1 MTVGVPAHRTSG
13 INRTA
18 AQSRK
23 AQFQEEIMK
32 RTVLVLFAL
41 ASMMITDI
49 QVTGRAFAQS
59 RCSLTEA
66 TAPAVRGLKLG
77 MSVEQVTALFP
88 GSTKRKETKEAL
100 AKAKAASEV
109 VHVTFE
115 PSDGGK
121 DQNADVAS
129 FSAGFIK
136 GRVVDL
142 SVQYLGPEWKNV
154 DEWIAKLTETL
165 GLPGVNNWQPGPSEA
180 PNKVL
185 KCSGIE
191 IEAAVEGG
199 GGSITIRSTE
209 NPNDSQD
216 RAREEKKKRDFKP

>member
-1 MTVGVPAHRTSG
+1 
-13 INRTA
+13 
-18 AQSRK
+18 
-23 AQFQEEIMK
+23 MK
-32 RTVLVLFAL
+32 RTALVLFAL

-66 TAPAVRGLKLG
+66 TAPGIRGLKLG

-88 GSTKRKETKEAL
+88 GSSKRKETKEAL

-115 PSDGGK
+115 PSDSGK
-121 DQNADVAS
+121 DQNADIVS
-129 FSAGFIK
+129 FSAGFDK
-136 GRVVDL
+136 GRVIDL

-154 DEWIAKLTETL
+154 DEWIAKLSETL
-165 GLPGVNNWQPGPSEA
+165 GLPGVNNWQPGPSET

-185 KCSGIE
+185 RCSGIE
-191 IEAAVEGG
+191 IEAAMEGG

-209 NPNDSQD
+209 NPNDSHD

>member
-1 MTVGVPAHRTSG
+1 
-13 INRTA
+13 
-18 AQSRK
+18 
-23 AQFQEEIMK
+23 MK
-32 RTVLVLFAL
+32 RTALVIFAF

-59 RCSLTEA
+59 RCGLTEA
-66 TAPAVRGLKLG
+66 TAPGVRGLKLG

-88 GSTKRKETKEAL
+88 GSTKRKETKDAL

-115 PSDGGK
+115 PSDSGK
-121 DQNADVAS
+121 DQNADVVS
-129 FSAGFIK
+129 FSAGFHK
-136 GRVVDL
+136 GRVIDL

-154 DEWIAKLTETL
+154 DEWIAKLSETL
-165 GLPGVNNWQPGPSEA
+165 GLPGVNNWQPGPSET

-185 KCSGIE
+185 RCSGIE
-191 IEAAVEGG
+191 IEAAMEGG

-209 NPNDSQD
+209 NPNDSHD
-216 RAREEKKKRDFKP
+216 HAREEKKKRDFKP

>member
-1 MTVGVPAHRTSG
+1 
-13 INRTA
+13 
-18 AQSRK
+18 
-23 AQFQEEIMK
+23 MK
-32 RTVLVLFAL
+32 RTALVLFAL
-41 ASMMITDI
+41 ASMLITDI

-66 TAPAVRGLKLG
+66 TAPGVRGLKLG

-88 GSTKRKETKEAL
+88 GSTKRKETREAL
-100 AKAKAASEV
+100 AKAKAGSEV
-109 VHVTFE
+109 VYVTLE

-129 FSAGFIK
+129 FSAGFHK
-136 GRVVDL
+136 GRVIGV
-142 SVQYLGPEWKNV
+142 SVQYLGPDWRNV
-154 DEWIAKLTETL
+154 DEWIAKLSETL
-165 GLPGVNNWQPGPSEA
+165 GLPGVNNWQPGPSEN

-185 KCSGIE
+185 RCSGIE
-191 IEAAVEGG
+191 IEASVEGG

-209 NPNDSQD
+209 NSNDGQD

>member
-1 MTVGVPAHRTSG
+1 
-13 INRTA
+13 
-18 AQSRK
+18 
-23 AQFQEEIMK
+23 MK
-32 RTVLVLFAL
+32 RTALVLFAL
-41 ASMMITDI
+41 ASMLITDI

-66 TAPAVRGLKLG
+66 TAPGVRGLKLG

-88 GSTKRKETKEAL
+88 GSTKRKETREAL
-100 AKAKAASEV
+100 AKAKAGSEV
-109 VHVTFE
+109 VYVTLE

-129 FSAGFIK
+129 FSAGFHK
-136 GRVVDL
+136 GRVIRV
-142 SVQYLGPEWKNV
+142 SVQYLAPDWRNV
-154 DEWIAKLTETL
+154 DEWIAKLSETL
-165 GLPGVNNWQPGPSEA
+165 GLPGVNNWQPGPSEN

-185 KCSGIE
+185 RCSGIE
-191 IEAAVEGG
+191 IEASVEGG

-209 NPNDSQD
+209 NSNDGQD

>member
-1 MTVGVPAHRTSG
+1 
-13 INRTA
+13 
-18 AQSRK
+18 
-23 AQFQEEIMK
+23 MK
-32 RTVLVLFAL
+32 RTALVLFAL

-49 QVTGRAFAQS
+49 QGTGPAFAQS

-66 TAPAVRGLKLG
+66 TAPGVRGLKLG
-77 MSVEQVTALFP
+77 MSVEQVAALFP
-88 GSTKRKETKEAL
+88 GSARRKETKEAL
-100 AKAKAASEV
+100 AKAKSASEV
-109 VHVTFE
+109 MHVTFE
-115 PSDGGK
+115 PSDSGK

-129 FSAGFIK
+129 FSAGFLK
-136 GRVVDL
+136 GRVIAL

-154 DEWIAKLTETL
+154 DEWIAKLSETL
-165 GLPGVNNWQPGPSEA
+165 GLPGVNNWQPGPSET

-185 KCSGIE
+185 RCSGIE
-191 IEAAVEGG
+191 IEATVEGG

>member
-1 MTVGVPAHRTSG
+1 
-13 INRTA
+13 
-18 AQSRK
+18 
-23 AQFQEEIMK
+23 MK
-32 RTVLVLFAL
+32 RTALVLFAL

-49 QVTGRAFAQS
+49 QVTNRAFAQS

-66 TAPAVRGLKLG
+66 TAPGIRGLKLG
-77 MSVEQVTALFP
+77 MSVDQVTALFP
-88 GSTKRKETKEAL
+88 GSSKRKETKEAL

-115 PSDGGK
+115 PSDSGK
-121 DQNADVAS
+121 DQNADVVS
-129 FSAGFIK
+129 FSAGFHK
-136 GRVVDL
+136 GRVIDL

-154 DEWIAKLTETL
+154 DEWIAKLSETL
-165 GLPGVNNWQPGPSEA
+165 GLPGVNNWQPGPSET

-185 KCSGIE
+185 RCSGIE
-191 IEAAVEGG
+191 IEAAMEGG

-209 NPNDSQD
+209 NPNDSHD